1 VTGDLVRSPAEP
13 ADRLGEVLGLLDEL
27 SELARA
33 GETLARRL
41 EAVSGLRTGELQALA
56 AVADGADH
64 PRAVARRTG
73 QVDEAAAATVGS
85 LVQRGLL
92 GRHRHPASPAGAAGP
107 SLVHLTEAG
116 RVSLAQAQGLRIRA
130 LAAVVRELGDVEADG
145 LRTTV
150 LALGTALADDG
161 AAGARPAVRALHRLG
176 A

>member
-1 VTGDLVRSPAEP
+1 VTRDLVRSPAEP
-13 ADRLGEVLGLLDEL
+13 VDRLGDVLGLFDEL
-27 SELARA
+27 SALTRT
-33 GETLARRL
+33 GEALARRL
-41 EAVSGLRTGELQALA
+41 EAVSGLRSGEVQALA

-85 LVQRGLL
+85 LVRRGLL
-92 GRHRHPASPAGAAGP
+92 GRHRHPASPPTGEEP

-116 RVSLAQAQGLRIRA
+116 RVVLAQAEGLRIRA
-130 LAAVVRELGDVEADG
+130 LASVVRELGDAEADG

-150 LALGTALADDG
+150 LALGTALAGD
-161 AAGARPAVRALHRLG
+161 AAPGTPAATRELHPLG

>member
-1 VTGDLVRSPAEP
+1 MTRDLVRSPVEP
-13 ADRLGEVLGLLDEL
+13 VDRLGEVLGLLDEL
-27 SELARA
+27 SALGRA
-33 GETLARRL
+33 GEVLARRL
-41 EAVSGLRTGELQALA
+41 EAVSGLRSGEVQALA

-73 QVDEAAAATVGS
+73 QVDEAAAATVRS

-92 GRHRHPASPAGAAGP
+92 GRHRHPASRAVGDGP

-116 RVSLAQAQGLRIRA
+116 RVVLAQAQGLRIRA
-130 LAAVVRELGDVEADG
+130 LASVVRELGDDEADG

-150 LALGTALADDG
+150 LALGTALTGDG
-161 AAGARPAVRALHRLG
+161 GPGRPAAPRALHRLG

>member
-1 VTGDLVRSPAEP
+1 MTGDLVRSPAQP
-13 ADRLGEVLGLLDEL
+13 VDRLEEVLGLLDEL

-33 GETLARRL
+33 GEALARRL

-73 QVDEAAAATVGS
+73 QVDEAAAVTVGS

-92 GRHRHPASPAGAAGP
+92 GRHRHPASRSLGAFP

-116 RVSLAQAQGLRIRA
+116 RVALAQAEGLRIRA
-130 LAAVVRELGDVEADG
+130 LASVVRELGDAEADG

-150 LALGTALADDG
+150 LALGTALAGDG
-161 AAGARPAVRALHRLG
+161 TPGPPPEVRALRLLG